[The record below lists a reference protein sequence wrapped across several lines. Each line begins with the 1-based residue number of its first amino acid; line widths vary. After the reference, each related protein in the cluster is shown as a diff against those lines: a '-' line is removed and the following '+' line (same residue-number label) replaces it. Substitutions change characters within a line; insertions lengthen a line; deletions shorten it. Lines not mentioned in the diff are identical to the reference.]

1 MKNMLLT
8 VAETAALIET
18 GAILSLAADPDLLAS
33 LPKGNWIGGSSVY
46 FLTDEGG
53 AMLRNRVFCNQFS
66 DASHA
71 DIEVLSAQTL
81 PNLAQGYVANG
92 ATVLLI
98 PAFSAAHEEFALNS
112 QTYTDLFNQ
121 PLMGWV
127 AGVHLDDVGRK
138 APMVFNGQTGQ
149 SHENEAVAMYLTLP
163 STAHATIDIVNLFQ
177 PGNAESPS
185 FQFETSGFGA
195 STAKVNGQSVNLAEY
210 IEDNALDIR
219 LPLVADYGGAM
230 VNVAI
235 RAVDRQAGH
244 VSFFAPVVAGVSYR
258 QARPV
263 ADYAASFAQETQ
275 GAGAGEYACN
285 CILNYVYGELEG
297 KTTGAFTGPATFG
310 EIAYMLLNQTLVRLD
325 IQNAA

>member
-8 VAETAALIET
+8 VSETAALIET

-46 FLTDEGG
+46 FLTDTGG
-53 AMLRNRVFCNQFS
+53 AMLRDRVFCTQFS
-66 DASHA
+66 DASDA
-71 DIEVLSAQTL
+71 DIQVLSAQTL
-81 PNLAQGYVANG
+81 PNLAQGYAPNG
-92 ATVLLI
+92 ATIVLI
-98 PAFSAAHEEFALNS
+98 PAFSPAHEEFALGS
-112 QTYTDLFNQ
+112 QTYAGLFNQ
-121 PLMGWV
+121 PLMGWI
-127 AGVHLDDVGRK
+127 AGVHLDDVGQK
-138 APMVFNGQTGQ
+138 AAQVFNGRTGQ
-149 SHENEAVAMYLTLP
+149 SHQAEAVAMYLTLP
-163 STAHATIDIVNLFQ
+163 NTAQASIDIVNLFQ
-177 PGNAESPS
+177 P
-185 FQFETSGFGA
+185 GA
-195 STAKVNGQSVNLAEY
+195 STAKVNGQSVNLAQY
-210 IEDNALDIR
+210 IEENALDIR
-219 LPLVADYGGAM
+219 LPLVADDGGAM

-235 RAVDRQAGH
+235 RAVDATAGQ
-244 VSFFAPVVAGVSYR
+244 VSFFAPVVAGVTYR

>member
-46 FLTDEGG
+46 FLTDTGG
-53 AMLRNRVFCNQFS
+53 AMLRDRVFCTQFS
-66 DASHA
+66 DASDA
-71 DIEVLSAQTL
+71 DIQVLSAQTL
-81 PNLAQGYVANG
+81 PNLAQGYAPNG
-92 ATVLLI
+92 ATIVLI
-98 PAFSAAHEEFALNS
+98 PAFSPAHEEFALGS
-112 QTYTDLFNQ
+112 QTYAGLFNQ
-121 PLMGWV
+121 PLMGWI

-138 APMVFNGQTGQ
+138 AAQVFNGRTGQ
-149 SHENEAVAMYLTLP
+149 SHQAEAVAMYLTLP
-163 STAHATIDIVNLFQ
+163 NTAQASIDIVNLFQ
-177 PGNAESPS
+177 PGASDSPS

-195 STAKVNGQSVNLAEY
+195 STAKVNGQSVNLTQY
-210 IEDNALDIR
+210 IEENALDIR

-235 RAVDRQAGH
+235 RAVDATAGQ
-244 VSFFAPVVAGVSYR
+244 VSFFAPVVAGVTYR